1 MQIFEVKGT
10 VMQEL
15 LNNIDNAKDCKSV
28 KYRDNAN
35 KYKIKLCTVS
45 NLHNN
50 VRNSNAIT
58 KK

>member
-10 VMQEL
+10 IMQEL

-28 KYRDNAN
+28 NRDNAN
-35 KYKIKLCTVS
+35 KYKVKLCAVS
-45 NLHNN
+45 SLHNN
-50 VRNSNAIT
+50 ARNSNAIT